1 MAIPTDYSFTRY
13 LAAKKSVDD
22 RALNRHVWQSL
33 RQTLPV
39 ATPETPLRVLEIGAG
54 IGTMVERVLEQGLL
68 THATYTAIDAN
79 ADNITEARRRLS
91 QWALAQRFAK
101 TDEGQKRLRFQRNSQ
116 TISVILET
124 MDVFDFIAREQ
135 HRRTWDLLMAHAF
148 VDLVD
153 VPSALPSLF
162 SLLRPGGLFYFTI
175 VFDGATIL
183 QPEIDSP
190 FDAHVERL
198 YHQTMDDRV
207 VNGQPSGDSQT
218 GRHFFQHLP
227 AIGAE
232 LLAAG
237 SSDWVVFPGPNGYP
251 ADEAY
256 FLHFIV
262 HTIQTALAGNPELDT
277 SRFADW
283 IATRHAQIE
292 AKELVYIAHQLD
304 FLGRVGSNHELFPP
318 ISS

>member
-1 MAIPTDYSFTRY
+1 MAIPTNYSFTHY

-33 RQTLPV
+33 RQTLPA

-54 IGTMVERVLEQGLL
+54 IGTMIERVLEQGLL
-68 THATYTAIDAN
+68 TQATYTAIDAD
-79 ADNITEARRRLS
+79 ADNMTEARLRLS

-101 TDEGQKRLRFQRNSQ
+101 TDEDPNQLRLQRKAQNITVIQ
-116 TISVILET
+116 ETI
-124 MDVFDFIAREQ
+124 DVFDFIAREQ
-135 HRRTWDLLMAHAF
+135 HRRTWDLLIAHAF

-153 VPSALPSLF
+153 VPSTLPSLF

-183 QPEIDSP
+183 QPEIDP
-190 FDAHVERL
+190 IFDTHVEQL

-207 VNGQPSGDSQT
+207 VNGQPSGDSRT
-218 GRHFFQHLP
+218 GRHFFQHLQ
-227 AIGAE
+227 AIDAE
-232 LLAAG
+232 LLAVG

-262 HTIQTALAGNPELDT
+262 HTMQTALQGHPELDA
-277 SRFADW
+277 SRFAGW
-283 IATRHAQIE
+283 IATRHAQIK

-304 FLGRVGSNHELFPP
+304 FLGRVGPNHDL
-318 ISS
+318 SSPVSS